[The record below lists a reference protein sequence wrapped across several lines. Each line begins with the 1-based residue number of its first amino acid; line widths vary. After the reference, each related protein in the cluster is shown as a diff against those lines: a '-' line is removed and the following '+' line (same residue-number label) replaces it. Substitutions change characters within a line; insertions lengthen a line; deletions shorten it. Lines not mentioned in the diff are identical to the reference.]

1 MNTSSM
7 IKNMGFKWVETFL
20 IQFIQ
25 LVISIILARLLVP
38 EDYGTIAIASTM
50 VSILTSVVQSSFN
63 TPLVQKKDL
72 SDIDASS
79 SFYVMLFISI
89 VLYTLLFF
97 FAPLIARIYNM
108 SDLRRII
115 RVLSLVLVIGA
126 WNSVQL
132 AYIYRNFR
140 FRQSMIINI
149 FAVIIQGSTGI
160 LLAFAGYGVWS
171 LVFSALA
178 NTLFTAVCY
187 PICNRWV
194 PKLCFS
200 LNCVRNL
207 WKVGL
212 PLLGAEL
219 LTITSSN
226 INPMIIGL
234 RFSGSEL
241 GAYQKGYSIPS
252 TLINGSISACNVVF
266 LPAMSK
272 IQDEIGKLKELLKN
286 GVRLV
291 CFIVVPVSL
300 GLCAVSEDFI
310 LIFLGKQWHEAIIY
324 MQLSCIIFSLYPLR
338 LKTQVIKA
346 LGYGKHILL
355 INIFYTSF
363 SFSLL
368 IISVFVSVPAV
379 LISMLVSEIFY
390 IVCVSFYLK
399 RDINY
404 CLWQQ
409 FIDILPIY
417 ITSALMCFIVLV
429 LGGLLGFVSIFS
441 LIIKTL
447 SGIAVYAILSF
458 LMQRKNTDLF
468 LLQLKNIFK

>member
-1 MNTSSM
+1 M

-171 LVFSALA
+171 LVFSTLA

-252 TLINGSISACNVVF
+252 TLINGNISACNVVF

-291 CFIVVPVSL
+291 CFVVVPVSM
-300 GLCAVSEDFI
+300 GLCAVSKDFI
-310 LIFLGKQWHEAIIY
+310 LTFLGEQWRGAIIY
-324 MQLSCIIFSLYPLR
+324 MQLACIIFSLYPLR
-338 LKTQVIKA
+338 IKTQVINA
-346 LGYGKHILL
+346 LGHGKHILF
-355 INIFYTSF
+355 INIFYTLF

-368 IISVFVSVPAV
+368 IISVFISVFAV

-390 IVCVSFYLK
+390 AMCVSLYLK

-404 CLWQQ
+404 RLWQQ
-409 FIDILPIY
+409 FIDVLPIY
-417 ITSALMCFIVLV
+417 ITSALMCIFVLM
-429 LGGLLGFVSIFS
+429 LGSLLGSVSFLS

-447 SGIAVYAILSF
+447 SGIVIYVILC
-458 LMQRKNTDLF
+458 LLIQRKNTMLF
-468 LLQLKNIFK
+468 LLQIKNIVK